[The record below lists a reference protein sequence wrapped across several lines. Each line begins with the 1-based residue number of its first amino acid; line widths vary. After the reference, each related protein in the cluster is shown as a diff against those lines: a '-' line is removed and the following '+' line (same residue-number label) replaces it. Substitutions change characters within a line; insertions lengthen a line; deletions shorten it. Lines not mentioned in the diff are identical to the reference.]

1 MVLNAQTPC
10 HFLLLLLE
18 QMCFIEIVPQST
30 AYLLWAALCLTQW
43 QVIRHNG
50 FAVVVLYVR
59 GPLCCWDSPH
69 DPSKTCRCLSLWA
82 SGEMQFPLK
91 TVFILYLNLTWI
103 VWKGY
108 IFVLPRCKITAKIN
122 LSHLKVCPGQT
133 PRGEKIEFCP
143 LVVENKISKICLYLR
158 KKSKLVHYSHHWFY
172 SVQ

>member
-1 MVLNAQTPC
+1 MIRATLTAKLSGCAVLCALMVLNAQTPC

-43 QVIRHNG
+43 QVIRQNG

-133 PRGEKIEFCP
+133 PRGEKNRILP
-143 LVVENKISKICLYLR
+143 SGGWK
-158 KKSKLVHYSHHWFY
+158 
-172 SVQ
+172 

>member
-1 MVLNAQTPC
+1 MCCALCPHGPKCANSLSLFASIARANVLHWNCAPE
-10 HFLLLLLE
+10 HSLLVVS
-18 QMCFIEIVPQST
+18 CT
-30 AYLLWAALCLTQW
+30 CLTQW

-133 PRGEKIEFCP
+133 PRGEKNRILP
-143 LVVENKISKICLYLR
+143 SGGWK
-158 KKSKLVHYSHHWFY
+158 
-172 SVQ
+172 